1 MDRWYTDILSGGSDP
16 GLNFFEPKDDLPG
29 LWTRIKSL
37 FTPLLGPDE
46 DGEGEGEG
54 EWEDHSETGS
64 GWRQEAPQQRRQAG
78 GGGGGGNVRDRDGG
92 RDMPGAQ
99 ADGGQN
105 EFELDEVD
113 DILETLV
120 ILGVMLGI
128 AGLVLL
134 RQRWDAVRANVGM

>member
-1 MDRWYTDILSGGSDP
+1 MCTSLTGYRWYTDIVSGGSDP

-37 FTPLLGPDE
+37 FTPLLDPEAAGD
-46 DGEGEGEG
+46 DEGEG
-54 EWEDHSETGS
+54 EWEDHSEAGS
-64 GWRQEAPQQRRQAG
+64 GWRQDPPRRAG
-78 GGGGGGNVRDRDGG
+78 GNARDGAG

-99 ADGGQN
+99 ADGGNN

-113 DILETLV
+113 DLLETLV
-120 ILGVMLGI
+120 ILGVTLGI

-134 RQRWDAVRANVGM
+134 RQRWDAVRANVGV